1 MANYTRHRGSL
12 IGSSESRAWEFS
24 DKVNRNVARSE
35 VTQHTEKVWEAT
47 MEDVAEK
54 VSVGPFYSHQE
65 VSDFV
70 GCSGWIPTQRF
81 EVVQKNKV
89 RGVDSA
95 TVNGVNRA
103 TKITEKLE
111 LPSTDG
117 NVAALRW
124 LRTHCKVKLVGWV
137 LDERKAYRQ
146 IAVRPDHRRWSVVF
160 VARSQGRQTSVLC
173 YDRSLF
179 WAGISGLQL

>member
-1 MANYTRHRGSL
+1 
-12 IGSSESRAWEFS
+12 
-24 DKVNRNVARSE
+24 
-35 VTQHTEKVWEAT
+35 

-54 VSVGPFYSHQE
+54 VTVGPFYSHHE

-70 GCSGWIPTQRF
+70 GCNGWIPTQRF

-111 LPSTDG
+111 LPCTDG

-124 LRTHCKVKLVGWV
+124 LRTRCKIKLTGWA

-146 IAVRPDHRRWSVVF
+146 IAVRPDHRKWSVVSLRDPKDGKQLSF
-160 VARSQGRQTSVLC
+160 LRD
-173 YDRSLF
+173 DRSF
-179 WAGISGLQL
+179 FRSGLSSLQL